1 MLFTLILG
9 FCVLHYV
16 YFNNMQ
22 INRWLYLSS
31 SLREFT
37 FAATLLE
44 KNRPKQFPFYR
55 NKLKNFISFSMTCK
69 IILCSEFPDIP
80 DKAGIKTIRRKR
92 IQAIPRKRKKL
103 NFMLEQ
109 SSEQWSRKKIDL
121 KYKPL
126 FLYNTDT

>member
-1 MLFTLILG
+1 
-9 FCVLHYV
+9 
-16 YFNNMQ
+16 
-22 INRWLYLSS
+22 
-31 SLREFT
+31 
-37 FAATLLE
+37 
-44 KNRPKQFPFYR
+44 
-55 NKLKNFISFSMTCK
+55 MTCK